1 MLNSNT
7 TSPQKP
13 QDPQRTRSLRQG
25 ERKMKMEWALD
36 LMRQIEL
43 TAGHR
48 QIADVRKD
56 DDMAGD
62 AAGRGS

>member
-1 MLNSNT
+1 
-7 TSPQKP
+7 
-13 QDPQRTRSLRQG
+13 
-25 ERKMKMEWALD
+25 MKMEWALD

-62 AAGRGS
+62 AAGRWS